1 MLSDPFLMVSVSI
14 LLCFTLAL
22 GTASKA
28 LENKDFLD
36 VSYPYVAS
44 DRELSE
50 VMAEFSQRTSLQVNV
65 STALKGAVDVRN
77 SAGTIGSFLDQVSSK
92 SQAVWWHDG
101 IVLHMEPATSIA
113 SAYVDVSDISI
124 EDLTDQIDHMGLLWE
139 DFPIRVSG
147 DGSMARI
154 AGPES
159 YIRQVS
165 EVVERLVD
173 MKRNRP
179 VQVRRSMQPRV
190 YLGGRG
196 ISVQSSGPVPADEL
210 N

>member
-1 MLSDPFLMVSVSI
+1 
-14 LLCFTLAL
+14 
-22 GTASKA
+22 
-28 LENKDFLD
+28 
-36 VSYPYVAS
+36 
-44 DRELSE
+44 
-50 VMAEFSQRTSLQVNV
+50 MAEFSQRTSLQVNV